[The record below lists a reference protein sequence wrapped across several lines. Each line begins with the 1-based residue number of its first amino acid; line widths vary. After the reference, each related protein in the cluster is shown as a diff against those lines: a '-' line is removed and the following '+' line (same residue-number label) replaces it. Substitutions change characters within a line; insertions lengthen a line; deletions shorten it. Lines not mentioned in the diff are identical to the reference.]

1 MQQRFLLLLYLTDY
15 PLDLIRDFFF
25 LLCECLLHR
34 SLDPLAF
41 PYVDSPLECSEF
53 FPNHR
58 LQGIEPLPLVG
69 IIGQSAEVF
78 YFLVH
83 GLNCNVIRFEIPLF
97 SSEQVV
103 PLGVLGTLQLE
114 GHIIEF
120 GKHLLRVG
128 NPAGSL
134 NQSGRAPVRGH
145 ANHTQQE
152 QRQPK
157 TASNLFFD
165 GPFHQGSSP
174 SEPDHLRREQ
184 VPHNRI
190 FWNRSYCRLL
200 LRGCQE
206 SGVSLLLLTDAGPC
220 RQKTPISIPQDTSA
234 D

>member
-15 PLDLIRDFFF
+15 PLDLIGDFFF
-25 LLCECLLHR
+25 LLCEGLLHGG
-34 SLDPLAF
+34 LDPLAF
-41 PYVDSPLECSEF
+41 PYVDSPLECREF
-53 FPNHR
+53 FPDQR
-58 LQGIEPLPLVG
+58 LQGIELLPLVE

-83 GLNCNVIRFEIPLF
+83 RLNCHVIRFEIPLF

-165 GPFHQGSSP
+165 GPLHLLYLKTRARTERTHNPQSAIDHTAPSARSRATSS
-174 SEPDHLRREQ
+174 
-184 VPHNRI
+184 
-190 FWNRSYCRLL
+190 
-200 LRGCQE
+200 G
-206 SGVSLLLLTDAGPC
+206 A
-220 RQKTPISIPQDTSA
+220 
-234 D
+234 